1 MAWLQKKPQVSD
13 SVQFYSMG
21 LNKTKLVVGLGN
33 TGEQYDGTRHNIGFD
48 VVTAFVSSDSSF
60 DPWIVKKDLKCMF
73 TSSRMGD
80 TKVITIKPTTFM
92 NLSGEAVQAVMSF
105 YKISAEQTLVI
116 HDELDVDFGQ
126 IRLRN
131 GGSSAGHNGLK
142 SIISQ
147 INENFGRVRIGIG
160 PKTPSEIDSA
170 DFVLQRFTDKEA
182 LELKNLYRETNSIIS
197 EFIYGNQ
204 LPTETRSFL
213 I

>member
-1 MAWLQKKPQVSD
+1 
-13 SVQFYSMG
+13 
-21 LNKTKLVVGLGN
+21 
-33 TGEQYDGTRHNIGFD
+33 
-48 VVTAFVSSDSSF
+48 
-60 DPWIVKKDLKCMF
+60 MF

-80 TKVITIKPTTFM
+80 TKVITIKPTNYM

-105 YKISAEQTLVI
+105 YKISVEQTLVI
-116 HDELDVDFGQ
+116 HDELDVNFGQ

-147 INENFGRVRIGIG
+147 VGENFGRVRIGIG

-182 LELKNLYRETNSIIS
+182 LELKNLHRETNSIIS